1 MPSSLFPEAVVDLTN
16 AKSPTTT
23 IPLRVFPEATTFVT
37 LSLSTPLI
45 ARRPYSKPRRTPFSI
60 LTPS

>member
-37 LSLSTPLI
+37 LSLSTP
-45 ARRPYSKPRRTPFSI
+45 
-60 LTPS
+60 